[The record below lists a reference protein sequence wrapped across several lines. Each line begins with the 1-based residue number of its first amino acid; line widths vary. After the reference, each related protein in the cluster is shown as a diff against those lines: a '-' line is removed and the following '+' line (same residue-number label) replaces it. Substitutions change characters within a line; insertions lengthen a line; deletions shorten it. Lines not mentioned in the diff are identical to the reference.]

1 MPNWWVEQS
10 PFSEEHVMKNPLL
23 VAIRQMIF
31 VGSLGLIAPS
41 VWALGTSLG
50 PVYPILEPNLLE
62 MLQVHARESE
72 KETRRRQLQAQEQ
85 MQHWATNPAGKTF
98 PIATSVLHESLP
110 IASPLAMIDDTY
122 RRYWLFIDAND
133 QAQVV
138 LAKRFLKHCDNAAHC
153 RVILTAGPLGK
164 VQEELQTRL
173 WFDQGARL
181 SARLK
186 IDVVPTLVTFK
197 RASIE
202 KVSAPAKAF
211 PLKRFLKE
219 NSK

>member
-1 MPNWWVEQS
+1 
-10 PFSEEHVMKNPLL
+10 MKKPLL
-23 VAIRQMIF
+23 VAIRQIIF
-31 VGSLGLIAPS
+31 VGSLGLTTPS
-41 VWALGTSLG
+41 AWALVASLG

-62 MLQVHARESE
+62 MLQVHARESDN
-72 KETRRRQLQAQEQ
+72 ETRRRQLKAQEQ
-85 MQHWATNPAGKTF
+85 MQRWATNPAGKAF
-98 PIATSVLHESLP
+98 PVATNVLHESLP
-110 IASPLAMIDDTY
+110 IANPLAIIDDTY
-122 RRYWLFIDAND
+122 RRDWLFIDAND
-133 QAQVV
+133 QAQVL
-138 LAKRFLKHCDNAAHC
+138 LAKRFLELCDNAAHD

-164 VQEELQTRL
+164 VQEELQFRL

-181 SARLK
+181 TTRLE

-202 KVSAPAKAF
+202 KVSAPTKAF

>member
-1 MPNWWVEQS
+1 
-10 PFSEEHVMKNPLL
+10 MKNPLL
-23 VAIRQMIF
+23 IAISRIVF
-31 VGSLGLIAPS
+31 VGSLGLMAPS
-41 VWALGTSLG
+41 VQALGASLG
-50 PVYPILEPNLLE
+50 PIYPILEPNLLE

-72 KETRRRQLQAQEQ
+72 NETRKRQLKAQEQ
-85 MQHWATNPAGKTF
+85 MQRWATNPAGKAF
-98 PIATSVLHESLP
+98 PVATNVLHESLA
-110 IASPLAMIDDTY
+110 ISSPLAMLDDSY
-122 RRYWLFIDAND
+122 RRDWLFIDAND
-133 QAQVV
+133 QAQVL

-153 RVILTAGPLGK
+153 RMILTAGPLGK

-181 SARLK
+181 TARLK

-197 RASIE
+197 RASIQ

>member
-1 MPNWWVEQS
+1 MGPAS
-10 PFSEEHVMKNPLL
+10 
-23 VAIRQMIF
+23 
-31 VGSLGLIAPS
+31 
-41 VWALGTSLG
+41 WALGMSLG
-50 PVYPILEPNLLE
+50 PVYPIQEPNLLE

-110 IASPLAMIDDTY
+110 ITNHLPMIDDTY
-122 RRYWLFIDAND
+122 RRDWLFMDAND
-133 QAQVV
+133 QAQVL
-138 LAKRFLKHCDNAAHC
+138 LAKRFLKLCDNAAHC

-181 SARLK
+181 TARLK

-197 RASIE
+197 CASIE
-202 KVSAPAKAF
+202 KVSAPAKTF

>member
-1 MPNWWVEQS
+1 
-10 PFSEEHVMKNPLL
+10 MKNPLL

-31 VGSLGLIAPS
+31 VGSLWLTTPS
-41 VWALGTSLG
+41 AWALGASLG

-62 MLQVHARESE
+62 MLQVHAHESE
-72 KETRRRQLQAQEQ
+72 NETRRRQLKAQEQ
-85 MQHWATNPAGKTF
+85 MQRWATNPAGKAF
-98 PIATSVLHESLP
+98 PVATNVLHESLP
-110 IASPLAMIDDTY
+110 ISSPLAMIDDTY
-122 RRYWLFIDAND
+122 RRDWLFIDAND
-133 QAQVV
+133 LAQVS
-138 LAKRFLKHCDNAAHC
+138 LARHFLKRCDNAAHC

-164 VQEELQTRL
+164 VQEKLQTCL

-186 IDVVPTLVTFK
+186 IDVAPTLVTFK

-202 KVSAPAKAF
+202 KVSAPAKTF
-211 PLKRFLKE
+211 PFKRLLKE

>member
-1 MPNWWVEQS
+1 M
-10 PFSEEHVMKNPLL
+10 MKNPLL
-23 VAIRQMIF
+23 VAIYRMIF
-31 VGSLGLIAPS
+31 VGSLGLTTPS
-41 VWALGTSLG
+41 AWALGAPLG

-62 MLQVHARESE
+62 MLQMHARESE
-72 KETRRRQLQAQEQ
+72 NETRRRQLKAQEQ
-85 MQHWATNPAGKTF
+85 MQRWATNPAGKAF
-98 PIATSVLHESLP
+98 PVATSVLHESLTITNHLP
-110 IASPLAMIDDTY
+110 MIDDTY
-122 RRYWLFIDAND
+122 RRDWLFMDAND
-133 QAQVV
+133 QAQVL
-138 LAKRFLKHCDNAAHC
+138 LAKRFLKLCDNAAHC

-181 SARLK
+181 TARLK
-186 IDVVPTLVTFK
+186 IDVIPTLVTFK

-202 KVSAPAKAF
+202 KVSAPTKTF

>member
-1 MPNWWVEQS
+1 M
-10 PFSEEHVMKNPLL
+10 
-23 VAIRQMIF
+23 
-31 VGSLGLIAPS
+31 APS
-41 VWALGTSLG
+41 AWALEASLG

-72 KETRRRQLQAQEQ
+72 KETRRRQVQAQEQ
-85 MQHWATNPAGKTF
+85 MQRWAVNPAGKAF
-98 PIATSVLHESLP
+98 PVATNVLHESIP
-110 IASPLAMIDDTY
+110 IANHLPMIDDSY
-122 RRYWLFIDAND
+122 RRDWLFIDAND
-133 QAQVV
+133 QAQVE
-138 LAKRFLKHCDNAAHC
+138 LAKRFLKLCDNATHC

-164 VQEELQTRL
+164 VQEELQSRL

-181 SARLK
+181 TTRLK

-202 KVSAPAKAF
+202 KVSAPVKTF

>member
-1 MPNWWVEQS
+1 M
-10 PFSEEHVMKNPLL
+10 MKKLL
-23 VAIRQMIF
+23 FVAIYRILF
-31 VGSLGLIAPS
+31 VGSLGLMAPS
-41 VWALGTSLG
+41 AWALVASFG

-72 KETRRRQLQAQEQ
+72 NETRRRQLQAQEQ
-85 MQHWATNPAGKTF
+85 MQRWATNPAGKTF

>member
-1 MPNWWVEQS
+1 
-10 PFSEEHVMKNPLL
+10 MKNPLL
-23 VAIRQMIF
+23 VAIYRMIF
-31 VGSLGLIAPS
+31 VGSLGLTTPS
-41 VWALGTSLG
+41 AWALGAPLG

-62 MLQVHARESE
+62 MLQMHARESE
-72 KETRRRQLQAQEQ
+72 NETRRRQLKAQEQ
-85 MQHWATNPAGKTF
+85 MQRWATNPAGKAF
-98 PIATSVLHESLP
+98 PVATSVLHESLTITNHLP
-110 IASPLAMIDDTY
+110 MIDDTY
-122 RRYWLFIDAND
+122 RRDWLFMDAND
-133 QAQVV
+133 QAQVL
-138 LAKRFLKHCDNAAHC
+138 LAKRFLKLCDNAAHC

-181 SARLK
+181 TARLK
-186 IDVVPTLVTFK
+186 IDVIPTLVTFK

-202 KVSAPAKAF
+202 KVSAPTKTF

>member
-1 MPNWWVEQS
+1 
-10 PFSEEHVMKNPLL
+10 MKNPLL
-23 VAIRQMIF
+23 ITIGRILFVA
-31 VGSLGLIAPS
+31 SLGLTAPS
-41 VWALGTSLG
+41 VWALVTSLG

-85 MQHWATNPAGKTF
+85 MQRWAVNPAGKAF
-98 PIATSVLHESLP
+98 PVATSVLHEALP
-110 IASPLAMIDDTY
+110 ISNPLAMIDETY
-122 RRYWLFIDAND
+122 RRDWLFIDAND
-133 QAQVV
+133 QTQVL
-138 LAKRFLKHCDNAAHC
+138 LAKRFLKRCDNAAHC
-153 RVILTAGPLGK
+153 RVILSAGPLGK
-164 VQEELQTRL
+164 VQEELQSRL

-202 KVSAPAKAF
+202 KVSAPTKAF

>member
-1 MPNWWVEQS
+1 
-10 PFSEEHVMKNPLL
+10 MKNPLL

-31 VGSLGLIAPS
+31 AGSLGVTTPS
-41 VWALGTSLG
+41 AWALGASLG

-72 KETRRRQLQAQEQ
+72 NETRRRQLQAQEQ
-85 MQHWATNPAGKTF
+85 MQRWATNPAGKAF
-98 PIATSVLHESLP
+98 PVATSVLHEALLISN
-110 IASPLAMIDDTY
+110 PLAMIDDTY
-122 RRYWLFIDAND
+122 RRDWLFIDAND
-133 QAQVV
+133 QAQVL
-138 LAKRFLKHCDNAAHC
+138 LAKRFLKLCVNVAHC

-181 SARLK
+181 SARLE

-197 RASIE
+197 RSSIE
-202 KVSAPAKAF
+202 KVSAPAKTF

>member
-1 MPNWWVEQS
+1 
-10 PFSEEHVMKNPLL
+10 MKNPLL

-31 VGSLGLIAPS
+31 VGSLWLTMPS
-41 VWALGTSLG
+41 AWALGASLG

-72 KETRRRQLQAQEQ
+72 KETRRRQLQAKEQ
-85 MQHWATNPAGKTF
+85 MQRWATNPTGKTF
-98 PIATSVLHESLP
+98 PVATNVLHEALP
-110 IASPLAMIDDTY
+110 ISSPLVMIDETY
-122 RRYWLFIDAND
+122 RRDWLFIDAND
-133 QAQVV
+133 QAQVL
-138 LAKRFLKHCDNAAHC
+138 LAKRFLKRCDNAAHC

-181 SARLK
+181 TTRLE

-202 KVSAPAKAF
+202 KVSAPVKAF
-211 PLKRFLKE
+211 PFKRLLKE
-219 NSK
+219 HSK

>member
-1 MPNWWVEQS
+1 
-10 PFSEEHVMKNPLL
+10 MKKLL
-23 VAIRQMIF
+23 FVDIYRMIF
-31 VGSLGLIAPS
+31 FGSLGLMPPS
-41 VWALGTSLG
+41 AWALAASLG

-72 KETRRRQLQAQEQ
+72 NETRRRQLKAQEQ

-98 PIATSVLHESLP
+98 PTATNVLHESLS
-110 IASPLAMIDDTY
+110 IANPLAMIADTY
-122 RRYWLFIDAND
+122 RRDWLLIDAND
-133 QAQVV
+133 QAQVL
-138 LAKRFLKHCDNAAHC
+138 LAKRFLKLCDNAAHC

-181 SARLK
+181 TARLK

-197 RASIE
+197 RTSIE
-202 KVSAPAKAF
+202 KVSAPTKAF

>member
-1 MPNWWVEQS
+1 MAPS
-10 PFSEEHVMKNPLL
+10 AGAL
-23 VAIRQMIF
+23 VA
-31 VGSLGLIAPS
+31 
-41 VWALGTSLG
+41 SLG

-72 KETRRRQLQAQEQ
+72 KETHRRQLQAQEQ
-85 MQHWATNPAGKTF
+85 IQRWATNPAGKAF
-98 PIATSVLHESLP
+98 PVATSVLHEALP
-110 IASPLAMIDDTY
+110 ISSPLVMIDKTY
-122 RRYWLFIDAND
+122 RRDWLFIDAND
-133 QAQVV
+133 QAQVL
-138 LAKRFLKHCDNAAHC
+138 LAKRFLKRCDNAAHC

-181 SARLK
+181 TTRLE
-186 IDVVPTLVTFK
+186 IDVIPTLVTFK
-197 RASIE
+197 CASIE
-202 KVSAPAKAF
+202 KVSAPVKVF

>member
-1 MPNWWVEQS
+1 MT
-10 PFSEEHVMKNPLL
+10 
-23 VAIRQMIF
+23 
-31 VGSLGLIAPS
+31 PS
-41 VWALGTSLG
+41 VWALVASLG

-72 KETRRRQLQAQEQ
+72 NETRRRQLQAQDQ
-85 MQHWATNPAGKTF
+85 MQRWANNPAGKAF
-98 PIATSVLHESLP
+98 PVATSVLHESLP
-110 IASPLAMIDDTY
+110 ISSPLAMIDDTY
-122 RRYWLFIDAND
+122 RRDWLFIDAND

-186 IDVVPTLVTFK
+186 IDVAPTLVTFK
-197 RASIE
+197 RTSIE
-202 KVSAPAKAF
+202 KVSTPAKVF
-211 PLKRFLKE
+211 PLVRFLKE
-219 NSK
+219 SSK

>member
-1 MPNWWVEQS
+1 
-10 PFSEEHVMKNPLL
+10 
-23 VAIRQMIF
+23 MIF
-31 VGSLGLIAPS
+31 VGSLGLTAPS
-41 VWALGTSLG
+41 AWALGASLG

-62 MLQVHARESE
+62 MLQVHAHESE
-72 KETRRRQLQAQEQ
+72 NETRRRQLQAQEQ
-85 MQHWATNPAGKTF
+85 MQRLATNPAGKTF
-98 PIATSVLHESLP
+98 PIATNVLHEALS
-110 IASPLAMIDDTY
+110 ISSPLAMLDDSY
-122 RRYWLFIDAND
+122 RRDWLFMDAND
-133 QAQVV
+133 QAQVL
-138 LAKRFLKHCDNAAHC
+138 LAKRFLKLCVNSAHC
-153 RVILTAGPLGK
+153 RVILTDGPLGK

-181 SARLK
+181 SVRLK

-197 RASIE
+197 RASIQ

>member
-1 MPNWWVEQS
+1 
-10 PFSEEHVMKNPLL
+10 MKNSLL

-31 VGSLGLIAPS
+31 VGSLWLTMPS
-41 VWALGTSLG
+41 AWALGASLG

-98 PIATSVLHESLP
+98 PITTSVLHESLP
-110 IASPLAMIDDTY
+110 ITNHLPMIDDTY
-122 RRYWLFIDAND
+122 RRDWLFMDAND
-133 QAQVV
+133 QAQVL
-138 LAKRFLKHCDNAAHC
+138 LAKRFLKLCDNGAHC
-153 RVILTAGPLGK
+153 RVILTTGPLEK
-164 VQEELQTRL
+164 VQEELQSRL

-181 SARLK
+181 SSRLK

-219 NSK
+219 HLK

>member
-1 MPNWWVEQS
+1 
-10 PFSEEHVMKNPLL
+10 MKNSLL
-23 VAIRQMIF
+23 VAIRQMIL
-31 VGSLGLIAPS
+31 VGSLWLTTPS
-41 VWALGTSLG
+41 AWALGTSLG

-85 MQHWATNPAGKTF
+85 IQRWATNPVGKAF
-98 PIATSVLHESLP
+98 PVAANGLHESLP
-110 IASPLAMIDDTY
+110 ISSPLAMIDETY
-122 RRYWLFIDAND
+122 RRDWLFIDAND
-133 QAQVV
+133 QTQVL
-138 LAKRFLKHCDNAAHC
+138 LAKLFLKRCDNAAHC

-164 VQEELQTRL
+164 VQEELQSRL

-181 SARLK
+181 SSRLK

-197 RASIE
+197 RTSIE
-202 KVSAPAKAF
+202 KISAPAKTF

>member
-1 MPNWWVEQS
+1 
-10 PFSEEHVMKNPLL
+10 MKKLLL
-23 VAIRQMIF
+23 VAIGRIVF
-31 VGSLGLIAPS
+31 VGSLGLMAPS

-50 PVYPILEPNLLE
+50 PVYPILESNLLE

-72 KETRRRQLQAQEQ
+72 NETRRRQLQAQEQ
-85 MQHWATNPAGKTF
+85 MQRWATNPAGKAF
-98 PIATSVLHESLP
+98 PVATSVLHEALP
-110 IASPLAMIDDTY
+110 ISSPLVMIDKTY
-122 RRYWLFIDAND
+122 RRDWLFIDAND
-133 QAQVV
+133 QAQVL
-138 LAKRFLKHCDNAAHC
+138 LAKRFLKRCDNVAHC
-153 RVILTAGPLGK
+153 RVILTAGPLGI

-181 SARLK
+181 TARLK

-197 RASIE
+197 RTSIE

>member
-1 MPNWWVEQS
+1 
-10 PFSEEHVMKNPLL
+10 MKNPLL

-31 VGSLGLIAPS
+31 VGSLGLTTPS
-41 VWALGTSLG
+41 AWALGAPLG

-72 KETRRRQLQAQEQ
+72 KETHRRQLQAQEQ
-85 MQHWATNPAGKTF
+85 MQRWATNPAGKPF
-98 PIATSVLHESLP
+98 PAATNVLHESLP
-110 IASPLAMIDDTY
+110 ISSPLAMIDGTY
-122 RRYWLFIDAND
+122 RRDWLFIDADN
-133 QAQVV
+133 QAQVL
-138 LAKRFLKHCDNAAHC
+138 LAKRFLKLCDNAAHC

-197 RASIE
+197 HASIE
-202 KVSAPAKAF
+202 KVSAPAKTF

>member
-1 MPNWWVEQS
+1 
-10 PFSEEHVMKNPLL
+10 MKKLL
-23 VAIRQMIF
+23 FVAIYRITF
-31 VGSLGLIAPS
+31 IGSLGLIAPS
-41 VWALGTSLG
+41 AWALVASLG

-62 MLQVHARESE
+62 MLQVHTRESE
-72 KETRRRQLQAQEQ
+72 NETRRRQRQAQEQ
-85 MQHWATNPAGKTF
+85 MQRWATNPAGKAF
-98 PIATSVLHESLP
+98 PVATSVLDESLP
-110 IASPLAMIDDTY
+110 IANPLAMIDDTY
-122 RRYWLFIDAND
+122 RRDWLFIDAND
-133 QAQVV
+133 QAQVL
-138 LAKRFLKHCDNAAHC
+138 LAKRFLKLCVNATHC

-181 SARLK
+181 TTRLE

-202 KVSAPAKAF
+202 KVSAPAKTF

>member
-1 MPNWWVEQS
+1 
-10 PFSEEHVMKNPLL
+10 MKKLL
-23 VAIRQMIF
+23 FIAIYRIFFVA
-31 VGSLGLIAPS
+31 SLGLKLPS
-41 VWALGTSLG
+41 AWALGASLG

-72 KETRRRQLQAQEQ
+72 NETRRRQLQAQEQ
-85 MQHWATNPAGKTF
+85 MQRWATNPAGKPF
-98 PIATSVLHESLP
+98 PVATNVLHESLP
-110 IASPLAMIDDTY
+110 ISRPLAMIDDTY
-122 RRYWLFIDAND
+122 RRDWFFIDAND
-133 QAQVV
+133 QAQVL
-138 LAKRFLKHCDNAAHC
+138 LANRFLKLCDNAAHC

-164 VQEELQTRL
+164 VQEELQFRL

-181 SARLK
+181 TTRLE
-186 IDVVPTLVTFK
+186 IDVVPALVTFK

-202 KVSAPAKAF
+202 KVSAPAKTF

>member
-1 MPNWWVEQS
+1 MPKWWAERFL
-10 PFSEEHVMKNPLL
+10 FSEERMMKNPLL

-41 VWALGTSLG
+41 VWALGAPLG

-62 MLQVHARESE
+62 MLQAHALESE
-72 KETRRRQLQAQEQ
+72 KETRRRQLQAQDQ
-85 MQHWATNPAGKTF
+85 MQRWATNPAGKAF
-98 PIATSVLHESLP
+98 PVATSVLHESLP
-110 IASPLAMIDDTY
+110 ITSHLPMIDDTY
-122 RRYWLFIDAND
+122 RRDWLFIDAND
-133 QAQVV
+133 QAQVL
-138 LAKRFLKHCDNAAHC
+138 LAKRFLKLCDNAAHC

-181 SARLK
+181 TARLK

-202 KVSAPAKAF
+202 KVSAPAKVF
-211 PLKRFLKE
+211 PLKHFLKE

>member
-1 MPNWWVEQS
+1 M
-10 PFSEEHVMKNPLL
+10 MKNPLL
-23 VAIRQMIF
+23 VAIGRIVF
-31 VGSLGLIAPS
+31 VGSLGLMAPS

-72 KETRRRQLQAQEQ
+72 NETRRRQLKAQEQ
-85 MQHWATNPAGKTF
+85 MQRWATNPAGKAF
-98 PIATSVLHESLP
+98 PVATNVLHESLP
-110 IASPLAMIDDTY
+110 ITNPLAMIDETY
-122 RRYWLFIDAND
+122 RRDWLFIDAND
-133 QAQVV
+133 QAQVW
-138 LAKRFLKHCDNAAHC
+138 LAKRFLKLCDNAAHC
-153 RVILTAGPLGK
+153 RVILSAGPLGK
-164 VQEELQTRL
+164 VQEELQSRL

-181 SARLK
+181 TTRLE

-202 KVSAPAKAF
+202 KVSAPVKVF
-211 PLKRFLKE
+211 PFKRLLKE